1 VPLGRLELHDFRQE
15 HKTTAAARC
24 KSVHLP
30 TCLVLALAVYQR
42 TCVHVITPLVHAWQL
57 YLGGVYQAHFVCAG
71 IWYSSSLYFIPASF
85 FLAYFFPF
93 SATNRLLRLNHLR
106 EQLPQRIQAL
116 LGCEYPLGYLKLYFG
131 VFLEI
136 SVELDV
142 EELLFCQYVFASEFD
157 SRTYRCVRVVEE
169 VFEVV

>member
-1 VPLGRLELHDFRQE
+1 MHGSFILVGYIRRTLV
-15 HKTTAAARC
+15 ARAYGI
-24 KSVHLP
+24 LP
-30 TCLVLALAVYQR
+30 RST
-42 TCVHVITPLVHAWQL
+42 
-57 YLGGVYQAHFVCAG
+57 
-71 IWYSSSLYFIPASF
+71 FIPAYF

-116 LGCEYPLGYLKLYFG
+116 LGCEYPLGYLKFYFG
-131 VFLEI
+131 VFLEV

-142 EELLFCQYVFASEFD
+142 EELLFCQYMFASEFD

>member
-1 VPLGRLELHDFRQE
+1 
-15 HKTTAAARC
+15 
-24 KSVHLP
+24 
-30 TCLVLALAVYQR
+30 VYQR
-42 TCVHVITPLVHAWQL
+42 TCVHVTTPLVHAWQL
-57 YLGGVYQAHFVCAG
+57 YLGWVYQAHFGCAG
-71 IWYSSSLYFIPASF
+71 IWYSSSLYFFPAYFFPAYFFPAYFFLTYF

-142 EELLFCQYVFASEFD
+142 EELLLCQYMFASEFD